1 MSNKDHLSI
10 MFKKTFN
17 VEATGFFFSP
27 GRVNLI
33 GEHIDYHGGLVF
45 PAALTIGTYG
55 AISKRDD
62 NIISVFSEGYGEEIV
77 SFTML
82 QLEKDKKTSWAN
94 YIRGVFWVLK
104 SEGIQVPSGVNIY
117 IYSDMPT
124 SAGLS
129 SSSSL
134 ELLVFKMLSD
144 TFNLGLSKLDIALFG
159 KKVENEYI
167 GLQSGIMDQFIIAHG
182 EKDHALLLNTGTLT
196 YKSYPVNLKDYS
208 LVIVNT
214 NKRRG
219 LTDSKYNERFN
230 ETMTALKILQAYFNI
245 KYLVDLKTS
254 DLPKISKILGP
265 LTYRRV
271 RHVIT
276 EQERT
281 LKSAEALQKGD
292 IFAFS
297 EYLNGSHNSLRDDY
311 EVTGKEL
318 DTLVTLLR
326 KGGALGAR
334 MTGAGFGGCAI
345 GIVPK
350 GKIESLTTFV
360 IEEYTKKIG
369 YAPTFFSSE
378 ISEGTHAL

>member
-1 MSNKDHLSI
+1 MINKLHLSKR
-10 MFKKTFN
+10 FKDVFKTD
-17 VEATGFFFSP
+17 ATGFYFSP

-55 AISKRDD
+55 AISVRDD
-62 NIISVFSEGYGEEIV
+62 NTIALFSEGYGEEIV

-104 SEGIQVPSGVNIY
+104 AQGIQVPQGVNIY
-117 IYSDMPT
+117 IESNMPT

-144 TFNLGLSKLDIALFG
+144 SFNLGLTKLDLALFG

-182 EKDHALLLNTGTLT
+182 EKDRALLLNTGTLT
-196 YKSYPVNLKDYS
+196 YKSYPVNLKDYA

-230 ETMTALKILQAYFNI
+230 ETMTALKILQAYYNI
-245 KYLVDLKTS
+245 TYLVDLSPS
-254 DLPKISKILGP
+254 DLPKISEILGP

-271 RHVIT
+271 RHIIT

-292 IFAFS
+292 ILAFA

-311 EVTGKEL
+311 EVTGREL
-318 DTLVTLLR
+318 DTLVSLLR
-326 KGGALGAR
+326 KGGAIGAR

-350 GKIESLTTFV
+350 TKVESLKELV
-360 IEEYTKKIG
+360 IAEYTKKIG

>member
-1 MSNKDHLSI
+1 MSNKDHLST

-55 AISKRDD
+55 AISKRED

-134 ELLVFKMLSD
+134 ELL
-144 TFNLGLSKLDIALFG
+144 
-159 KKVENEYI
+159 
-167 GLQSGIMDQFIIAHG
+167 
-182 EKDHALLLNTGTLT
+182 
-196 YKSYPVNLKDYS
+196 
-208 LVIVNT
+208 
-214 NKRRG
+214 
-219 LTDSKYNERFN
+219 
-230 ETMTALKILQAYFNI
+230 
-245 KYLVDLKTS
+245 
-254 DLPKISKILGP
+254 
-265 LTYRRV
+265 
-271 RHVIT
+271 
-276 EQERT
+276 
-281 LKSAEALQKGD
+281 
-292 IFAFS
+292 
-297 EYLNGSHNSLRDDY
+297 
-311 EVTGKEL
+311 
-318 DTLVTLLR
+318 
-326 KGGALGAR
+326 
-334 MTGAGFGGCAI
+334 
-345 GIVPK
+345 
-350 GKIESLTTFV
+350 
-360 IEEYTKKIG
+360 
-369 YAPTFFSSE
+369 
-378 ISEGTHAL
+378 